1 MTIKDYLLRFWYRRK
16 LCHVLSKPTVSIDVR
31 IFFFEDDLTIGFMA
45 SKRWSDD
52 CFVVRLS
59 EIDYDTLQSYVVD
72 NEFIVLNGVWQSPIV
87 EFCYKHLKRRK
98 WQVVDCFPL
107 EVIED

>member
-1 MTIKDYLLRFWYRRK
+1 MTIKDYFLRFWYRWK
-16 LCHVLSKPTVSIDVR
+16 LGRVLTNATASNDVR
-31 IFFFEDDLTIGFMA
+31 IFFFEDDLTVGFMA

-52 CFVVRLS
+52 CFVVQLS

-72 NEFIVLNGVWQSPIV
+72 NEFIVLNGVWQTPIV
-87 EFCYKHLKRRK
+87 EFCYKNLKRRK

>member
-1 MTIKDYLLRFWYRRK
+1 MTIKDYFLRFWYRRN
-16 LCHVLSKPTVSIDVR
+16 LCRVLAKSAVSIDVR
-31 IFFFEDDLTIGFMA
+31 IFFFENDLTIGFMA

-72 NEFIVLNGVWQSPIV
+72 NEFIILNGVWQTPIV
-87 EFCYKHLKRRK
+87 EFCYKNLKRRK

-107 EVIED
+107 EAIED